1 MFYMTNKEPAI
12 ENQEDYE
19 SLLTEAYKKI
29 KPVESKIDRFEIPKV
44 EGHLEGTKTIITNF
58 KQICSYIRRDQD
70 HVLKYLLKELATPGV
85 MKGDRLV
92 LTRTISSKIINEKI
106 TLYVQNYVLCKECK
120 KPDTEITRDDRLT
133 FLHCLACG
141 AKKPISKI

>member
-1 MFYMTNKEPAI
+1 MSDKEQPKQ
-12 ENQEDYE
+12 NQEDYE
-19 SLLTEAYKKI
+19 LLLAEAYKKI
-29 KPVESKIDRFEIPKV
+29 KPVESKIDRFETPKV

-92 LTRTISSKIINEKI
+92 LTRTISSKLINEKI
-106 TLYVQNYVLCKECK
+106 ALYVQDYVICKECK

-141 AKKPISKI
+141 AKKPITKI